1 MAQTLCYY
9 YMKIVLLKD
18 VKNMGRAGSAHDVSD
33 GHALN
38 MLIPRGMAV
47 LATAT
52 TLARAEGIAKK
63 DIDRKELDAK
73 LIAERLSALAEE
85 RIVILKK
92 ANEKGH
98 LYDTVGA
105 SEIAL
110 VTKLPIESIKL
121 EKPIKELG
129 TFDVPVSYG
138 ENFGKISVTVE
149 AE

>member
-1 MAQTLCYY
+1 
-9 YMKIVLLKD
+9 MKIVLLKD
-18 VKNMGRAGSAHDVSD
+18 VKNMGKAGTAHDVSD

-47 LATAT
+47 LATGT

-63 DIDRKELDAK
+63 DSDRKELEAK
-73 LIAERLSALAEE
+73 LISERLSALAEE
-85 RIVILKK
+85 KIVIIKK

-98 LYDTVGA
+98 LYETVGT

-110 VTKLPIESIKL
+110 VTKLPEEAIKL

-129 TFDVPVSYG
+129 TFDVAVSFG
-138 ENFGKISVTVE
+138 SDFGKISVTVE